1 MTTQLHLN
9 YISLPAKRAFNWR
22 AWFIL
27 VGLYIAGNLAG
38 IPLLMATD
46 IPDETVEAWLLAT
59 AIAAVLIG
67 IGMFFSS
74 RTYHRW
80 WFCV

>member
-1 MTTQLHLN
+1 MTYQLDLK

-22 AWFIL
+22 LWLIL
-27 VGLYIAGNLAG
+27 VGLYFAGNLAG

-46 IPDETVEAWLLAT
+46 MLDETVEAWLLAT

-74 RTYHRW
+74 RTYRRW
-80 WFCV
+80 

>member
-1 MTTQLHLN
+1 MTYQLDLK
-9 YISLPAKRAFNWR
+9 YISLPAKRVFNWR
-22 AWFIL
+22 LWLIL
-27 VGLYIAGNLAG
+27 VGLYFAGNLAG

-46 IPDETVEAWLLAT
+46 MLDETVEAWLLAT

-74 RTYHRW
+74 RTCRSW
-80 WFCV
+80 